1 MVVHSLVDVPQ
12 YERAETVTSWF
23 RDGDAPAEF
32 RVGHDRGLSGHFGAG
47 RIGEL
52 GVAEILV
59 DGVDSSVHRR
69 TRPGASDPDLLVF
82 SMTNTGTSAVQQN
95 GHHVSLPPT
104 HMVLTSTRYELDARQ
119 WGSSHRYSIVIP
131 YRTLGLPDRLVDPLL
146 ASRLQIDEA
155 LASTVSGFL
164 MRVVHQSIRG
174 GDQAMDVLSTPIIDM
189 VRGVI
194 SSAGGDAAR
203 AREPLADTLFPRIME
218 YVRLHLF
225 DHGLSAARIA
235 HAHSISVRYLYTVL
249 ARESLSLGDWI
260 REQRA
265 HTAAGLLTDSAHDL
279 SIADIAHRT
288 GYADQAHFSR
298 SFRRWYG
305 TSPREWRRIHRT
317 A

>member
-1 MVVHSLVDVPQ
+1 MVLRSLVDVPQ
-12 YERAETVTSWF
+12 RERAEALTSWF

-32 RVGHDRGLSGHFGAG
+32 RVGQDRGLGGHFGAG

-52 GVAEILV
+52 GVAEVLMN
-59 DGVDSSVHRR
+59 GVDSSLHRR
-69 TRPGASDPDLLVF
+69 TKPGTSDLELLLF
-82 SMTNTGTSAVQQN
+82 TTTDTGTSAVRQN
-95 GHHVSLPPT
+95 GHRVSLPPAR
-104 HMVLTSTRYELDARQ
+104 MVLTSTRFDLELRQ
-119 WGSSHRYSIVIP
+119 WESSHRYSIVIP
-131 YRTLGLPDRLVDPLL
+131 YRTLGLPDELVDSLL

-155 LASTVSGFL
+155 LSSTVSSFL

-174 GDQAMDVLSTPIIDM
+174 DAAMALFSTPIVDM
-189 VRGVI
+189 ARSVI
-194 SSAGGDAAR
+194 SAAAGEAVR
-203 AREPLADTLFPRIME
+203 AREPLSGTLFPRIME
-218 YVRLHLF
+218 YVRLHLL

-235 HAHSISVRYLYTVL
+235 HAHGISVRYLYMIL

-265 HTAAGLLTDSAHDL
+265 HRAAGLLMDSAYDL

-305 TSPREWRRIHRT
+305 TSPREWRRMHR
-317 A
+317 